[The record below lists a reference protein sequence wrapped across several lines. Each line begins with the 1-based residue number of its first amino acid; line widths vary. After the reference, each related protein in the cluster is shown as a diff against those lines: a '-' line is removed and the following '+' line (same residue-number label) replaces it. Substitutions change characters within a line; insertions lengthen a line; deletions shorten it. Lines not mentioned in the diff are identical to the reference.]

1 VDIKTI
7 GVIGAGIMGSGIAQV
22 AARAGFTVVMRD
34 ISDQF
39 VSRGLGVIGKNMDR
53 EVQKNRLT
61 REEADAVLKRVTGTT
76 DINGLAA
83 CDLVIEAA
91 VEQMDLKKKI
101 FGELDKV
108 LPAGVILASNTSG
121 LSITEMAA
129 VTSRPAKFIGMH
141 FFNPVPVMKLV
152 ELIKGAETDDETLA
166 VAKDLAVKLG
176 KEPIIVNEAPLFAVN
191 RILVP
196 MLNEAMFV
204 LMEGVASA
212 EDIDRGMVLGAN
224 HPIGPLALSDLI
236 GLDTLLLVMETLYN
250 ETGDSKYRPCPLLR
264 KKVRAGH
271 LGRKTGKGF
280 YDYSGGK

>member
-1 VDIKTI
+1 MDLKTI
-7 GVIGAGIMGSGIAQV
+7 GVVGAGIMGSGIAQV

-34 ISDQF
+34 VSDQF
-39 VSRGLGVIGKNMDR
+39 VSRGLGIIGKNMDR

-61 REEADAVLKRVTGTT
+61 REEADAVLNRVRGTT
-76 DINGLAA
+76 DINDLAA

-108 LPAGVILASNTSG
+108 LPPGAILASNTSG

-129 VTSRPAKFIGMH
+129 VTGRPAKFIGMH

-166 VAKDLAVKLG
+166 VAKDLAVKFG

-271 LGRKTGKGF
+271 LGRKTGRGF
-280 YDYSGGK
+280 YDYSGN